1 MLIIIPDKDTI
12 RKKNDSPLS
21 LMNTK
26 VKILNKLLENLISQC
41 IQRKIH
47 RDQVEFILVIYTCL
61 LIQQLMYWC
70 GMISSI

>member
-47 RDQVEFILVIYTCL
+47 RDQVEFILVMYTCL
-61 LIQQLMYWC
+61 LIQQLMY
-70 GMISSI
+70 